1 MCGFGDYVD
10 TRPISIPC
18 RAAWPSLSPQLP
30 ITPILKQNLP
40 ELVIIH
46 ITVYGT
52 LSTAIPEVHT
62 FTLGVQFIV
71 ALSPCII
78 YFRFHGYVGGRPVN
92 CHYVVSL

>member
-78 YFRFHGYVGGRPVN
+78 YFRFHG
-92 CHYVVSL
+92 